1 MGTALEAVHLSK
13 LNGNGSRLISV
24 LIQIDYRVQY
34 ENNLIRLFTRI
45 MRNSYLE
52 MTNSFNSI
60 LDFVRF
66 GVSQANSAGLFYGH
80 GTENVWDEFLWL
92 VQGSLSLPFE
102 IDPVFLQARLT
113 DDEKAWVCTQLEK
126 RIQQRIP
133 VPYLIQEA
141 YFCGLS
147 FYVDERVLIPRS
159 PIAELI
165 QQQFSPWMKASEV
178 SRILDLCTGSGCI
191 AIACCDAFEEAR
203 VDAVDLS
210 SDALDVAEI
219 NRKRHGV
226 EDQLTLIQSD
236 CFKNVPSVRY
246 DLIVSNPPYV
256 SAEEMATLPEEYR
269 HEPKLALEA
278 LNEGLSVVERILSAA
293 QDYLTEH
300 GILIV
305 EVGNSADAL
314 AAAYPDVP
322 FTWLDFE
329 QGGEGVFLLTR
340 ENLREHF
347 PRGLA

>member
-1 MGTALEAVHLSK
+1 MKIICS
-13 LNGNGSRLISV
+13 SDS
-24 LIQIDYRVQY
+24 
-34 ENNLIRLFTRI
+34 TRMI
-45 MRNSYLE
+45 TNSYFEITKPLH
-52 MTNSFNSI
+52 SI

-66 GVSQANSAGLFYGH
+66 GVSQANAASLFYGH

-92 VQGSLSLPFE
+92 VQASLSLPFE
-102 IDPVFLQARLT
+102 IDPAFLQARLT
-113 DDEKAWVCTQLEK
+113 ADEKAWLCTQLEK

-165 QQQFSPWMKASEV
+165 QQQFSPWIQASQV
-178 SRILDLCTGSGCI
+178 NRILDLCTGSGCI
-191 AIACCDAFEEAR
+191 AIACCRAFAAAE

-210 SDALDVAEI
+210 SDALDVAAM

-236 CFKNVPSVRY
+236 CFDKVPSVRY

-256 SAEEMATLPEEYR
+256 SAEEMATLPEEYL

-278 LNEGLSVVERILSAA
+278 LNGGLSLVERILNAA

-300 GILIV
+300 GILVV
-305 EVGNSADAL
+305 EVGNSAEAL
-314 AAAYPDVP
+314 ATAYPDVP
-322 FTWLDFE
+322 FIWIDFE
-329 QGGEGVFLLTR
+329 QGGDGVFLLTR
-340 ENLREHF
+340 ETLCEYF
-347 PRGLA
+347 PRDLP